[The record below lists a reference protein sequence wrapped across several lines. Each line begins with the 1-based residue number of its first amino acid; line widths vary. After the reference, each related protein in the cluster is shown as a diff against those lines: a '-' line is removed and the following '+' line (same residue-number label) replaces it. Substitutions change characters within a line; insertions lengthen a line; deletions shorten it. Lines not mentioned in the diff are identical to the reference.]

1 MDSSLPLLLGSSRA
15 APLVKVHPPEKKDL
29 GTVSRGSKLRSDV
42 SSHCMPGNHSE
53 NPLSDAFPEG
63 ACAWKNRKVSAY
75 AFLWAPNM
83 RFFGGWRTESQT
95 MPASC

>member
-1 MDSSLPLLLGSSRA
+1 M
-15 APLVKVHPPEKKDL
+15 
-29 GTVSRGSKLRSDV
+29 SRGSKLRSDV

-83 RFFGGWRTESQT
+83 RFLEDGGLKAKQCPRVVKK
-95 MPASC
+95 